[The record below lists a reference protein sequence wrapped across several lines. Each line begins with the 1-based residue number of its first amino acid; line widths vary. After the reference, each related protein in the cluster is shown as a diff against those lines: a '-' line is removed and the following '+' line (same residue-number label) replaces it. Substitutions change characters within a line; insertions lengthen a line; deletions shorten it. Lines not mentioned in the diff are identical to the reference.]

1 MQSLIEVAK
10 ALSDPNRVKII
21 KMLQQRTMCV
31 CELRVA
37 LGISQPAV
45 SKHLKLLEKAGLVS
59 SYKDGA
65 WTNYVLSDAKSSP
78 FAATLLGNL
87 KHWLAHD
94 PEVSDLLRR
103 IQTIRREE
111 VCR

>member
-1 MQSLIEVAK
+1 MQSLIKLAK

-45 SKHLKLLEKAGLVS
+45 SKHLKVLENAGLVNS
-59 SYKDGA
+59 HKEGP
-65 WTNYVLSDAKSSP
+65 WTNYMLSDGRSSP

-87 KHWLAHD
+87 RHWLGDD